1 MTLKAEREA
10 IADALTTAGLK
21 GWAWV
26 PEAPVAPCAI
36 VQPGSPYL
44 TADGATFCGYHTRY
58 LVSVLARVG
67 TNEKVTD
74 DLDQLI
80 ELACQTL
87 TVTEVSEPFALTFN
101 TANYYA
107 VNLTVTGS
115 ISL

>member
-10 IADALTTAGLK
+10 IATALTDAGLR

-44 TADGATFCGYHTRY
+44 STEDEPFGSYKTRH
-58 LVSVLARVG
+58 LVSILAPVG

-74 DLDQLI
+74 DLDALI
-80 ELACQTL
+80 ETAMGALN
-87 TVTEVSEPFALTFN
+87 VVEVSEPFGLTVN
-101 TANYYA
+101 TAQYLA
-107 VNLTVTGS
+107 VNLTISGSVTF
-115 ISL
+115 